1 MGLCGNLAILAKL
14 SSVNPLECMYWD
26 VCEDHYQSV
35 WSSVVFCWCQRSQTE
50 RLWKI
55 TSTADSDWQLKS
67 GCCQKPQAISCIYQ
81 SIGQDGKRRDVL
93 EPRFSGNKTRWL
105 TIHSIDPDGC
115 SKFWFPLHRD
125 FMVASPKS
133 PTLTVRSSWRK
144 MSDTESRTMNTSPER
159 SPYKPSKG
167 YSHDRPGKTKMAVS
181 FLSVAMNALHSAN

>member
-1 MGLCGNLAILAKL
+1 MPKIPNGTTLKNH
-14 SSVNPLECMYWD
+14 SHS
-26 VCEDHYQSV
+26 
-35 WSSVVFCWCQRSQTE
+35 
-50 RLWKI
+50 RLRLTIHKRM
-55 TSTADSDWQLKS
+55 Q
-67 GCCQKPQAISCIYQ
+67 PEAISDFMYILINRTRWESPPTPRY
-81 SIGQDGKRRDVL
+81 VL

-159 SPYKPSKG
+159 SPSKPLKG
-167 YSHDRPGKTKMAVS
+167 SSHDRPGKTKMAVS